1 MQNFKD
7 RLLAVSRNLKVA
19 QVVLQVV
26 GVGLVAL
33 VGWWLLDNLG
43 GSLGRQGIPRDF
55 DFLTGPTGF
64 DIPEN
69 PGFDPRLPVWRMLL
83 IALQNTVL
91 ATVVGIIIA
100 TVLGLIIGISRLSSN
115 WLANK
120 GSLLY
125 VETFRNI
132 PVLVVIIFVSITVFQ
147 SGPLPIISEAWEFK
161 LPGSDTNWLIVS
173 KTRIAIPSL
182 ISESNY
188 IVFWVIVA
196 VSGIV
201 AAVIWAWRTNI
212 ANQTGKAHH
221 RVTWSAGIFIALAV
235 IAFVA
240 LGRPYSWSW
249 PAKADNNFSYVDGFS
264 TSAAYLSLTA
274 GVGLYTASHIAEVV
288 RGSILSVSKGQTE
301 ASESIAL
308 NSFQKYR
315 FVILPQ
321 ALRVAVPSITNNYL
335 NLTKNTSLGAAVGY
349 AELATLTRTSYA
361 STSPAPQAILIM
373 MCAYLVLSLIISLL
387 ANGFSRTLKLKE
399 R

>member
-83 IALQNTVL
+83 IAFQNTVL

-132 PVLVVIIFVSITVFQ
+132 PVLVVIIFVSIAVFQ

-196 VSGIV
+196 VSAIV
-201 AAVIWAWRTNI
+201 AAVVWVWRTNI

-221 RVTWSAGIFIALAV
+221 RVTWSAGVFIALAV

-349 AELATLTRTSYA
+349 AELATLTRSSYA
-361 STSPAPQAILIM
+361 GGNPAPQSILIM

-387 ANGFSRTLKLKE
+387 ANGFNRTLKLKE

>member
-1 MQNFKD
+1 M
-7 RLLAVSRNLKVA
+7 
-19 QVVLQVV
+19 
-26 GVGLVAL
+26 
-33 VGWWLLDNLG
+33 
-43 GSLGRQGIPRDF
+43 
-55 DFLTGPTGF
+55 
-64 DIPEN
+64 
-69 PGFDPRLPVWRMLL
+69 
-83 IALQNTVL
+83 
-91 ATVVGIIIA
+91 
-100 TVLGLIIGISRLSSN
+100 
-115 WLANK
+115 
-120 GSLLY
+120 
-125 VETFRNI
+125 
-132 PVLVVIIFVSITVFQ
+132 
-147 SGPLPIISEAWEFK
+147 
-161 LPGSDTNWLIVS
+161 
-173 KTRIAIPSL
+173 
-182 ISESNY
+182 
-188 IVFWVIVA
+188 
-196 VSGIV
+196 
-201 AAVIWAWRTNI
+201 
-212 ANQTGKAHH
+212 
-221 RVTWSAGIFIALAV
+221 
-235 IAFVA
+235 
-240 LGRPYSWSW
+240 
-249 PAKADNNFSYVDGFS
+249 DGFS